1 MGQRPAGPN
10 GFGGSRDFGAPG
22 SGRPNGNQP
31 FGAPPKPGQI
41 LPDFVKRSLNLT
53 EDQQQQIDKLQI
65 SVDEQLREILTEEQ
79 IRRLENGAGLRSPR
93 NPPRF

>member
-1 MGQRPAGPN
+1 MGQRPTGPMDLVDPR
-10 GFGGSRDFGAPG
+10 FWCTGSR
-22 SGRPNGNQP
+22 RPNGNQP

-65 SVDEQLREILTEEQ
+65 SVDEQLREILTE
-79 IRRLENGAGLRSPR
+79 
-93 NPPRF
+93 